1 MLGKITSY
9 LSKVNPIFDTQAS
22 VLGTFPRHPTLDPS
36 LRLLMAK
43 RKITKKLKQK
53 DLCKFTVP
61 VSPRKMG
68 MANKIPRAGYR

>member
-1 MLGKITSY
+1 
-9 LSKVNPIFDTQAS
+9 
-22 VLGTFPRHPTLDPS
+22 
-36 LRLLMAK
+36 MAK

-68 MANKIPRAGYR
+68 MATKIPRAGYR